1 MKFFV
6 AIILLLVSFS
16 PSLAQAPDCSYKGL
30 AYSQGAVVC
39 TTNLSKKEIRAS
51 VCNANGIWEIQ
62 QDTICL
68 QGCVYAG
75 TDYAEGAQVRIA
87 GTNTNPRVITCRE
100 GQWQ

>member
-1 MKFFV
+1 MKRII
-6 AIILLLVSFS
+6 AIFMLITSIGPVM
-16 PSLAQAPDCSYKGL
+16 AQAPDCSYKGL

-39 TTNLSKKEIRAS
+39 TTNLTKKEIRAS

-62 QDTICL
+62 QDTVCL

-87 GTNTNPRVITCRE
+87 GTNSNPRVITCRE

>member
-1 MKFFV
+1 MKF
-6 AIILLLVSFS
+6 ILAAGVLMMSFGHV
-16 PSLAQAPDCSYKGL
+16 LAQAPDCSYKGL

-39 TTNLSKKEIRAS
+39 STNLSKKEIRAS

-62 QDTICL
+62 QDTVCL

-87 GTNTNPRVITCRE
+87 GTNTNPKVITCQE